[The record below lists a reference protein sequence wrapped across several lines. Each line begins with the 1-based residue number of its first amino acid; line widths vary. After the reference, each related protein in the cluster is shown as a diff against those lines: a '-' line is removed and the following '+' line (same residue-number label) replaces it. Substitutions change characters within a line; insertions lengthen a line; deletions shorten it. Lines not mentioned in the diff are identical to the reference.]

1 MAILMSV
8 SGKFYEI
15 PEEQLSQHE
24 VPSDLVRQI
33 ASLVSQ
39 GPEGGEVEPYGYLH
53 WRAQIHS
60 PALSAVPSFREG
72 RWRRSEHPQTSRGH
86 SPRRAS

>member
-8 SGKFYEI
+8 SGRFYEI
-15 PEEQLSQHE
+15 PDEQLSQHE

-33 ASLVSQ
+33 AGLVNS

-53 WRAQIHS
+53 WKAQIHS

-72 RWRRSEHPQTSRGH
+72 RWRRSEHPQISRWR
-86 SPRRAS
+86 SPGQAS